1 MNNNKIYDLNEPFD
15 FSLLHLANPSLINNN
30 NYFSKISQGSMKKNL
45 YLQLPKC
52 TTKQGIVKSSSKS
65 YCELCYGITEKT
77 IIEFLENLEKHILDE
92 IYKNREL
99 WFYNADSM
107 TLEDI
112 EDLMTPLI
120 KTYKHGKN
128 FLLKNNIKLDKFK
141 IYDENENNVTID
153 DYNLSHEFIP
163 LININGVKF
172 SSKNFSIDLVL
183 TQMMVIYPSEEFEQ
197 QVLIKTN
204 KKPEVLEE
212 SRDSRELVK
221 VEKERL
227 EESNELEEPN
237 KLIETEDLEGSNPD
251 LEGSNPDLE
260 GSNNLEESNELKNM
274 ESNEVE
280 DLNEVEALKI
290 MESNKSLESK
300 DLAEY
305 NETTGF
311 KTNVELQIEE
321 DKKPEQ
327 CKPPEVEIENQSF
340 KYLTNANELKQIDNL
355 DLNENIDNT
364 PIEIK
369 TRDEIYLEIYKKAK
383 KKAKEIRKNAIEA
396 FLQAKNIKSKYN
408 LDSLVESSSSEEE
421 EYI

>member
-1 MNNNKIYDLNEPFD
+1 MNNNKIYDLNDPFD

-183 TQMMVIYPSEEFEQ
+183 TQMMVMYPSEEFEQ

-212 SRDSRELVK
+212 TRDSRELVK
-221 VEKERL
+221 VEKEDTIESNEL
-227 EESNELEEPN
+227 IESKPELIESKPELIEHNELIESNELEEL
-237 KLIETEDLEGSNPD
+237 KIIESNELEESKDLEESGEPVESKD
-251 LEGSNPDLE
+251 
-260 GSNNLEESNELKNM
+260 LEESNEII
-274 ESNEVE
+274 
-280 DLNEVEALKI
+280 AL
-290 MESNKSLESK
+290 E
-300 DLAEY
+300 
-305 NETTGF
+305 
-311 KTNVELQIEE
+311 TNVELQIEE
-321 DKKPEQ
+321 TKEPEQSKPETVD
-327 CKPPEVEIENQSF
+327 KTDNQSF

-421 EYI
+421 EEYI

>member
-1 MNNNKIYDLNEPFD
+1 MNNNKIYDLNDPFD

-141 IYDENENNVTID
+141 IYDENENNVTIN

-212 SRDSRELVK
+212 MRESRESVK
-221 VEKERL
+221 VEKKEI
-227 EESNELEEPN
+227 EESKPELEIMESKELEEP
-237 KLIETEDLEGSNPD
+237 KPE
-251 LEGSNPDLE
+251 
-260 GSNNLEESNELKNM
+260 LEEPKLEL
-274 ESNEVE
+274 E
-280 DLNEVEALKI
+280 
-290 MESNKSLESK
+290 ESK
-300 DLAEY
+300 DLEECKQPLALER
-305 NETTGF
+305 
-311 KTNVELQIEE
+311 NVEIQIEE
-321 DKKPEQ
+321 PKETEQ
-327 CKPPEVEIENQSF
+327 FKAEKEDTKENQSF
-340 KYLTNANELKQIDNL
+340 KYLTNANELTQIDTL
-355 DLNENIDNT
+355 DLNEEIENT

-421 EYI
+421 EEYI

>member
-1 MNNNKIYDLNEPFD
+1 MNNNKIYDLNDPFD

-183 TQMMVIYPSEEFEQ
+183 TQMMVMYPSEEFEQ

-212 SRDSRELVK
+212 TRDSRELVK
-221 VEKERL
+221 VEKEDTIESNEL
-227 EESNELEEPN
+227 IESKPELIESKPELIEHNELIESNELEE
-237 KLIETEDLEGSNPD
+237 
-251 LEGSNPDLE
+251 
-260 GSNNLEESNELKNM
+260 
-274 ESNEVE
+274 
-280 DLNEVEALKI
+280 LKI
-290 MESNKSLESK
+290 MESNELEESK
-300 DLAEY
+300 DLEESGEPVESKDLEES
-305 NETTGF
+305 NEIIALE
-311 KTNVELQIEE
+311 TNVELQIEE
-321 DKKPEQ
+321 TKEPEQSKPETLN
-327 CKPPEVEIENQSF
+327 KTDNQSF
-340 KYLTNANELKQIDNL
+340 KYLTNANELTQIDNL
-355 DLNENIDNT
+355 DLNEGIDNT

-421 EYI
+421 EEYI

>member
-1 MNNNKIYDLNEPFD
+1 MNNNKIYDLNDPFD

-141 IYDENENNVTID
+141 IYDENENNVTIN

-212 SRDSRELVK
+212 MRESRESVK
-221 VEKERL
+221 VEKKEI
-227 EESNELEEPN
+227 EESKPELEIMESKELEEP
-237 KLIETEDLEGSNPD
+237 KPE
-251 LEGSNPDLE
+251 
-260 GSNNLEESNELKNM
+260 LEEPKLELEEPKL
-274 ESNEVE
+274 ELEE
-280 DLNEVEALKI
+280 PKLELE
-290 MESNKSLESK
+290 ESK
-300 DLAEY
+300 DLEECKQPLALER
-305 NETTGF
+305 
-311 KTNVELQIEE
+311 NVEIQIEE
-321 DKKPEQ
+321 PKETEQ
-327 CKPPEVEIENQSF
+327 FKAEKEDTKENQSF
-340 KYLTNANELKQIDNL
+340 KYLTNANELTQIDTL
-355 DLNENIDNT
+355 DLNEEIENT

-421 EYI
+421 EEYI

>member
-1 MNNNKIYDLNEPFD
+1 MNNNKIYDLNDPFD

-52 TTKQGIVKSSSKS
+52 ITKQGIVKSSSKS

-107 TLEDI
+107 TLDDI

-153 DYNLSHEFIP
+153 NYNLSHEFIP
-163 LININGVKF
+163 LVNINGVKF

-183 TQMMVIYPSEEFEQ
+183 TQMMVMYPSEEFEQ
-197 QVLIKTN
+197 HVLIKTN

-212 SRDSRELVK
+212 TRNSRQLVNVEDSIE
-221 VEKERL
+221 L
-227 EESNELEEPN
+227 EESNELGELKITESNEPVES
-237 KLIETEDLEGSNPD
+237 KDLEESNQEVESKD
-251 LEGSNPDLE
+251 
-260 GSNNLEESNELKNM
+260 LEESNELI
-274 ESNEVE
+274 
-280 DLNEVEALKI
+280 A
-290 MESNKSLESK
+290 LES
-300 DLAEY
+300 
-305 NETTGF
+305 
-311 KTNVELQIEE
+311 NVELQIEE
-321 DKKPEQ
+321 TKEPEQ
-327 CKPPEVEIENQSF
+327 SKSEKAYKTENQSF
-340 KYLTNANELKQIDNL
+340 KYLTNANELTQIDNL
-355 DLNENIDNT
+355 DLNEDINNI

>member
-1 MNNNKIYDLNEPFD
+1 MNNNKIYDLNDPFD

-183 TQMMVIYPSEEFEQ
+183 TQMMVMYPSEEFEQ

-212 SRDSRELVK
+212 TNDSRELVK
-221 VEKERL
+221 VEKEGTIESKPELIESNEL
-227 EESNELEEPN
+227 EESNELIESNPE
-237 KLIETEDLEGSNPD
+237 LIEHNELIEAN
-251 LEGSNPDLE
+251 E
-260 GSNNLEESNELKNM
+260 LEE
-274 ESNEVE
+274 
-280 DLNEVEALKI
+280 LKI
-290 MESNKSLESK
+290 MESNELEESK
-300 DLAEY
+300 DLEESGEPVESKDLEES
-305 NETTGF
+305 NEIIALE
-311 KTNVELQIEE
+311 TNVDLQIEE
-321 DKKPEQ
+321 TKEPEQSKPETLD
-327 CKPPEVEIENQSF
+327 KTDNQSF
-340 KYLTNANELKQIDNL
+340 KYLTNANELTQIDNL
-355 DLNENIDNT
+355 DLNESIDNT

-421 EYI
+421 EEYI

>member
-1 MNNNKIYDLNEPFD
+1 MNNNKIYDLNDPFD

-141 IYDENENNVTID
+141 IYDENENNVSID

-163 LININGVKF
+163 LVNINGVKF

-183 TQMMVIYPSEEFEQ
+183 TQMMVMYPSEEFEQ

-212 SRDSRELVK
+212 MRESSELVK
-221 VEKERL
+221 VEKEELDESKELEESKELDESKESEESNELIALETKVELEEEESNELIESKELDESKELGELEEL
-227 EESNELEEPN
+227 EESNELVA
-237 KLIETEDLEGSNPD
+237 LETKVELEI
-251 LEGSNPDLE
+251 
-260 GSNNLEESNELKNM
+260 EES
-274 ESNEVE
+274 
-280 DLNEVEALKI
+280 
-290 MESNKSLESK
+290 
-300 DLAEY
+300 
-305 NETTGF
+305 
-311 KTNVELQIEE
+311 
-321 DKKPEQ
+321 KPE
-327 CKPPEVEIENQSF
+327 KVDKTDNQSF
-340 KYLTNANELKQIDNL
+340 KYLTNANELTQIDNL
-355 DLNENIDNT
+355 DLNEGIDNT

-421 EYI
+421 EEYI

>member
-1 MNNNKIYDLNEPFD
+1 MNNNKIYDLNDPFD

-52 TTKQGIVKSSSKS
+52 ITKQGIVKSSSKS

-163 LININGVKF
+163 LVNINGVKF

-183 TQMMVIYPSEEFEQ
+183 TQMMVMYPSEEFEQ
-197 QVLIKTN
+197 HVLIKTN

-212 SRDSRELVK
+212 TRNSRELVN
-221 VEKERL
+221 VEDSIEL
-227 EESNELEEPN
+227 EESNELGELKITESNEPVES
-237 KLIETEDLEGSNPD
+237 KDLEESNQEVESKD
-251 LEGSNPDLE
+251 
-260 GSNNLEESNELKNM
+260 LEESNELI
-274 ESNEVE
+274 
-280 DLNEVEALKI
+280 A
-290 MESNKSLESK
+290 LES
-300 DLAEY
+300 
-305 NETTGF
+305 
-311 KTNVELQIEE
+311 NVELQIEE
-321 DKKPEQ
+321 TKEPEQ
-327 CKPPEVEIENQSF
+327 SKSEKAYKTENQSF
-340 KYLTNANELKQIDNL
+340 KYLTNANELTQIDNL
-355 DLNENIDNT
+355 DLNEDIDNT

>member
-1 MNNNKIYDLNEPFD
+1 MNNTIYDLSEPFN
-15 FSLLHLANPSLINNN
+15 FSVLHLANPSLINNN
-30 NYFSKISQGSMKKNL
+30 NYFSKISQGTMKKNL

-52 TTKQGIVKSSSKS
+52 TTKQGIIKSSSKS
-65 YCELCYGITEKT
+65 YCELCYGITEKN
-77 IIEFLENLEKHILDE
+77 IIEFLENLEKYILDE

-141 IYDENENNVTID
+141 IYDENENNVTIE
-153 DYNLSHEFIP
+153 DYNLNHEFVP

-197 QVLIKTN
+197 QILIKTN
-204 KKPEVLEE
+204 KNTEVLEQFKKSKGLKE
-212 SRDSRELVK
+212 ELK
-221 VEKERL
+221 KDLCEDLGED
-227 EESNELEEPN
+227 
-237 KLIETEDLEGSNPD
+237 LIGEDFGEDLIGEDLGEDLEGEK
-251 LEGSNPDLE
+251 LKE
-260 GSNNLEESNELKNM
+260 NLGQELK
-274 ESNEVE
+274 E
-280 DLNEVEALKI
+280 DLGEDLGEKLKEDLGQELKEDLGENLCEDLKGEDLGEDLKGENLKGAKAVE
-290 MESNKSLESK
+290 
-300 DLAEY
+300 
-305 NETTGF
+305 
-311 KTNVELQIEE
+311 EL
-321 DKKPEQ
+321 
-327 CKPPEVEIENQSF
+327 QSF
-340 KYLTNANELKQIDNL
+340 KYLTNANELTQIDNL
-355 DLNENIDNT
+355 DLNENNDNI

>member
-1 MNNNKIYDLNEPFD
+1 MNNNKIYDLNDPFD

-141 IYDENENNVTID
+141 IYDENENNVSID

-163 LININGVKF
+163 LVNINGVKF

-183 TQMMVIYPSEEFEQ
+183 TQMMVMYPSEEFEQ

-212 SRDSRELVK
+212 MRESSELVK
-221 VEKERL
+221 VEKEDTKESKELDESKDLVESNKLEKKSKELEESNKLEEESNKLEDESKELEESNKLEESKELEEKEKLGEL
-227 EESNELEEPN
+227 EESNEF
-237 KLIETEDLEGSNPD
+237 KQDLETKVE
-251 LEGSNPDLE
+251 LE
-260 GSNNLEESNELKNM
+260 
-274 ESNEVE
+274 
-280 DLNEVEALKI
+280 I
-290 MESNKSLESK
+290 IESK
-300 DLAEY
+300 EL
-305 NETTGF
+305 
-311 KTNVELQIEE
+311 VES
-321 DKKPEQ
+321 KPETVD
-327 CKPPEVEIENQSF
+327 KTENIPF
-340 KYLTNANELKQIDNL
+340 KYLTNANELTQIDNL
-355 DLNENIDNT
+355 DLNEGIDNT

-421 EYI
+421 EEYI

>member
-1 MNNNKIYDLNEPFD
+1 MNNNKIYDLNDPFD

-153 DYNLSHEFIP
+153 NYNLTHEFIP
-163 LININGVKF
+163 LVNINGVKF

-183 TQMMVIYPSEEFEQ
+183 TQMMVMYPSEEFEQ

-212 SRDSRELVK
+212 IRESSELVK
-221 VEKERL
+221 VEKEELDESKELDEYKELVALETKVELELEESGELDESNELDESKVLGELEEL
-227 EESNELEEPN
+227 EESNELVA
-237 KLIETEDLEGSNPD
+237 LETKVELEI
-251 LEGSNPDLE
+251 
-260 GSNNLEESNELKNM
+260 EES
-274 ESNEVE
+274 
-280 DLNEVEALKI
+280 
-290 MESNKSLESK
+290 
-300 DLAEY
+300 
-305 NETTGF
+305 
-311 KTNVELQIEE
+311 
-321 DKKPEQ
+321 KPE
-327 CKPPEVEIENQSF
+327 KVDKTENLSF
-340 KYLTNANELKQIDNL
+340 KYLTNANELTQIDNL
-355 DLNENIDNT
+355 DLNDSIDNT
-364 PIEIK
+364 PLEIK

-383 KKAKEIRKNAIEA
+383 KKAKEIRKNAIDA

>member
-1 MNNNKIYDLNEPFD
+1 MNNNKIYDLNDPFD

-52 TTKQGIVKSSSKS
+52 ITKQGIVKSSSKS

-107 TLEDI
+107 TLDDI

-153 DYNLSHEFIP
+153 NYNLSHEFIP
-163 LININGVKF
+163 LVNINGVKF

-183 TQMMVIYPSEEFEQ
+183 TQMMVMYPSEEFEQ
-197 QVLIKTN
+197 HVLIKTN

-212 SRDSRELVK
+212 TRNSRELVN
-221 VEKERL
+221 VEDSIEL
-227 EESNELEEPN
+227 EESNELGELKITESNEPVES
-237 KLIETEDLEGSNPD
+237 KDLEESNQEVESKD
-251 LEGSNPDLE
+251 
-260 GSNNLEESNELKNM
+260 LEESNELI
-274 ESNEVE
+274 
-280 DLNEVEALKI
+280 A
-290 MESNKSLESK
+290 LES
-300 DLAEY
+300 
-305 NETTGF
+305 
-311 KTNVELQIEE
+311 NVELQIEE
-321 DKKPEQ
+321 TKEPEQ
-327 CKPPEVEIENQSF
+327 SKSEKAYKTENQSF
-340 KYLTNANELKQIDNL
+340 KYLTNANELTQIDNL
-355 DLNENIDNT
+355 DLNEDINNI

-408 LDSLVESSSSEEE
+408 
-421 EYI
+421 

>member
-1 MNNNKIYDLNEPFD
+1 MNNNKIYDLNDPFD

-227 EESNELEEPN
+227 EESYELEEPN
-237 KLIETEDLEGSNPD
+237 KLIETEYLEESNPD
-251 LEGSNPDLE
+251 
-260 GSNNLEESNELKNM
+260 LEESNELKIM

>member
-1 MNNNKIYDLNEPFD
+1 MNNTIYDLSEPFN
-15 FSLLHLANPSLINNN
+15 FSVLHLANPSLINNN
-30 NYFSKISQGSMKKNL
+30 NYFSKISQGTMKKNL

-52 TTKQGIVKSSSKS
+52 TTKQGIIKSSSKS
-65 YCELCYGITEKT
+65 YCELCYGITEKN
-77 IIEFLENLEKHILDE
+77 IIEFLENLEKYILDE

-141 IYDENENNVTID
+141 IYDENENNVTIE
-153 DYNLSHEFIP
+153 DYNLNHEFVP

-197 QVLIKTN
+197 QILIKTN
-204 KKPEVLEE
+204 KNTEVLEQFKKSKGLKE
-212 SRDSRELVK
+212 ELK
-221 VEKERL
+221 KDL
-227 EESNELEEPN
+227 C
-237 KLIETEDLEGSNPD
+237 EDLGED
-251 LEGSNPDLE
+251 LIGEDFGEDLIGE
-260 GSNNLEESNELKNM
+260 DLGEDLGEKLKEDLGQELK
-274 ESNEVE
+274 E
-280 DLNEVEALKI
+280 DLGENLCEDLKGENLKGAKAVE
-290 MESNKSLESK
+290 
-300 DLAEY
+300 
-305 NETTGF
+305 
-311 KTNVELQIEE
+311 EL
-321 DKKPEQ
+321 
-327 CKPPEVEIENQSF
+327 QSF
-340 KYLTNANELKQIDNL
+340 KYLTNANELTQIDNL
-355 DLNENIDNT
+355 DLNENNDNI

>member
-1 MNNNKIYDLNEPFD
+1 MNNNKIYDLNDPFD

-141 IYDENENNVTID
+141 IYDENENNVSID

-163 LININGVKF
+163 LVNINGVKF

-183 TQMMVIYPSEEFEQ
+183 TQMMVMYPSEEFEQ

-212 SRDSRELVK
+212 MRESSELVK
-221 VEKERL
+221 VEKEELDESKELEESKELDESKELGELEEL
-227 EESNELEEPN
+227 EESNELVA
-237 KLIETEDLEGSNPD
+237 LETKVELEI
-251 LEGSNPDLE
+251 
-260 GSNNLEESNELKNM
+260 EES
-274 ESNEVE
+274 
-280 DLNEVEALKI
+280 
-290 MESNKSLESK
+290 
-300 DLAEY
+300 
-305 NETTGF
+305 
-311 KTNVELQIEE
+311 
-321 DKKPEQ
+321 KPE
-327 CKPPEVEIENQSF
+327 KVDKTDNQSF
-340 KYLTNANELKQIDNL
+340 KYLTNANELTQIDNL
-355 DLNENIDNT
+355 DLNEGIDNT

-421 EYI
+421 EEYI

>member
-1 MNNNKIYDLNEPFD
+1 MNNNKIYDLNDPFD
-15 FSLLHLANPSLINNN
+15 FSLLHLANLSLINNN

-141 IYDENENNVTID
+141 IYDENENNVSID

-163 LININGVKF
+163 LVNINGVKF

-183 TQMMVIYPSEEFEQ
+183 TQMMVMYPSEEFEQ

-212 SRDSRELVK
+212 MRESSELVK
-221 VEKERL
+221 VEKEELDESKELEESKELDESKESEESNELIALETKVELEEEESNELIESKELDESKELGELEEL
-227 EESNELEEPN
+227 EESNELVA
-237 KLIETEDLEGSNPD
+237 LETKVELEI
-251 LEGSNPDLE
+251 
-260 GSNNLEESNELKNM
+260 EES
-274 ESNEVE
+274 
-280 DLNEVEALKI
+280 
-290 MESNKSLESK
+290 
-300 DLAEY
+300 
-305 NETTGF
+305 
-311 KTNVELQIEE
+311 
-321 DKKPEQ
+321 KPE
-327 CKPPEVEIENQSF
+327 KVDKTDNQSF
-340 KYLTNANELKQIDNL
+340 KYLTNANELTQIDNL
-355 DLNENIDNT
+355 DLNEGIDNT

-421 EYI
+421 EEYI

>member
-1 MNNNKIYDLNEPFD
+1 MNNNKIYDLNDPFD

-153 DYNLSHEFIP
+153 NYNLTHEFIP
-163 LININGVKF
+163 LVNINGVKF

-183 TQMMVIYPSEEFEQ
+183 TQMMVMYPSEEFEQ

-212 SRDSRELVK
+212 IRESSELVK
-221 VEKERL
+221 VEKEELDEYKELDESKELVALETKVELELEESGELDESNELDESKVLGELEEL
-227 EESNELEEPN
+227 EESNELVA
-237 KLIETEDLEGSNPD
+237 LETKVELEI
-251 LEGSNPDLE
+251 
-260 GSNNLEESNELKNM
+260 EES
-274 ESNEVE
+274 
-280 DLNEVEALKI
+280 
-290 MESNKSLESK
+290 
-300 DLAEY
+300 
-305 NETTGF
+305 
-311 KTNVELQIEE
+311 
-321 DKKPEQ
+321 KPE
-327 CKPPEVEIENQSF
+327 KVDKTENLSF
-340 KYLTNANELKQIDNL
+340 KYLTNANELTQIDNL
-355 DLNENIDNT
+355 DLNDSIDNT
-364 PIEIK
+364 PLEIK

-383 KKAKEIRKNAIEA
+383 KKAKEIRKNAIDA

>member
-1 MNNNKIYDLNEPFD
+1 MNNNKIYDLNDPFD

-212 SRDSRELVK
+212 SRDSRQLVK

-237 KLIETEDLEGSNPD
+237 KLIETEDLEESNPY
-251 LEGSNPDLE
+251 LE
-260 GSNNLEESNELKNM
+260 GSNNLEESNELKIM
-274 ESNEVE
+274 ESNELE
-280 DLNEVEALKI
+280 DSNEVEALKI
-290 MESNKSLESK
+290 TESNKSVESK
-300 DLAEY
+300 DLEES
-305 NETTGF
+305 NEIIALE
-311 KTNVELQIEE
+311 TNVELQIEE
-321 DKKPEQ
+321 TKEPEQSKPETVD
-327 CKPPEVEIENQSF
+327 KTDNQSF
-340 KYLTNANELKQIDNL
+340 KYLTNANELTQIDNL
-355 DLNENIDNT
+355 DLNEGIDNT

-421 EYI
+421 EEYI

>member
-1 MNNNKIYDLNEPFD
+1 MNNNKIYDLNVPFD

-30 NYFSKISQGSMKKNL
+30 NYFSKISQGSMKKNC

-52 TTKQGIVKSSSKS
+52 TTKQGIVKSSYKS
-65 YCELCYGITEKT
+65 YCELCYGITEKI

-141 IYDENENNVTID
+141 IYDENENNVIID
-153 DYNLSHEFIP
+153 DYNFKHEFIP
-163 LININGVKF
+163 LVHINGVKF

-183 TQMMVIYPSEEFEQ
+183 TQMMILYPSEEFEQ

-212 SRDSRELVK
+212 TRESRELVK
-221 VEKERL
+221 VKKEKL
-227 EESNELEEPN
+227 EKSNKLDESNELELDESE
-237 KLIETEDLEGSNPD
+237 KLN
-251 LEGSNPDLE
+251 
-260 GSNNLEESNELKNM
+260 ESNELKLDESEKLD
-274 ESNEVE
+274 ESNELVALETKVE
-280 DLNEVEALKI
+280 LEIKKSKEIEKTKELEEFKPKNVDKKENISYKYLTSANELTQIDNFDLNE
-290 MESNKSLESK
+290 S
-300 DLAEY
+300 
-305 NETTGF
+305 
-311 KTNVELQIEE
+311 
-321 DKKPEQ
+321 
-327 CKPPEVEIENQSF
+327 
-340 KYLTNANELKQIDNL
+340 IDNIPL
-355 DLNENIDNT
+355 
-364 PIEIK
+364 EIK

-383 KKAKEIRKNAIEA
+383 KKAKEIRKNAIDA

>member
-1 MNNNKIYDLNEPFD
+1 MNNNKIYDLNDPFD

-141 IYDENENNVTID
+141 IYDENENNVTIN

-212 SRDSRELVK
+212 MRESRESVK
-221 VEKERL
+221 VEKKEI
-227 EESNELEEPN
+227 EESKPELEIMESKELEEP
-237 KLIETEDLEGSNPD
+237 KPE
-251 LEGSNPDLE
+251 
-260 GSNNLEESNELKNM
+260 LEEPKLELEEPKL
-274 ESNEVE
+274 ELE
-280 DLNEVEALKI
+280 
-290 MESNKSLESK
+290 ESK
-300 DLAEY
+300 DLEECKQPLALER
-305 NETTGF
+305 
-311 KTNVELQIEE
+311 NVEIQIEE
-321 DKKPEQ
+321 PKETEQ
-327 CKPPEVEIENQSF
+327 FKAEKEDTKENQSF
-340 KYLTNANELKQIDNL
+340 KYLTNANELTQIDTL
-355 DLNENIDNT
+355 DLNEEIENT

-421 EYI
+421 EEYI

>member
-1 MNNNKIYDLNEPFD
+1 
-15 FSLLHLANPSLINNN
+15 
-30 NYFSKISQGSMKKNL
+30 
-45 YLQLPKC
+45 
-52 TTKQGIVKSSSKS
+52 IVKSSSKS

-227 EESNELEEPN
+227 EESYELEEPN
-237 KLIETEDLEGSNPD
+237 KLIETEYLE
-251 LEGSNPDLE
+251 ESNPDLE

-280 DLNEVEALKI
+280 DLN
-290 MESNKSLESK
+290 
-300 DLAEY
+300 
-305 NETTGF
+305 
-311 KTNVELQIEE
+311 
-321 DKKPEQ
+321 
-327 CKPPEVEIENQSF
+327 
-340 KYLTNANELKQIDNL
+340 
-355 DLNENIDNT
+355 
-364 PIEIK
+364 
-369 TRDEIYLEIYKKAK
+369 
-383 KKAKEIRKNAIEA
+383 
-396 FLQAKNIKSKYN
+396 
-408 LDSLVESSSSEEE
+408 
-421 EYI
+421 

>member
-1 MNNNKIYDLNEPFD
+1 MNNNKIYDLNDPFD

-141 IYDENENNVTID
+141 IYDENENNVDID
-153 DYNLSHEFIP
+153 NYNLTHEFIP
-163 LININGVKF
+163 LVNINGVKF

-183 TQMMVIYPSEEFEQ
+183 TQMMVMYPSEEFEQ

-212 SRDSRELVK
+212 MRESRELVK
-221 VEKERL
+221 VEKEELDEYKELDESKELVALETKVELELEESGELDESNELDESKELGELGELEEL
-227 EESNELEEPN
+227 EESNELVA
-237 KLIETEDLEGSNPD
+237 LETKVELEI
-251 LEGSNPDLE
+251 
-260 GSNNLEESNELKNM
+260 EES
-274 ESNEVE
+274 
-280 DLNEVEALKI
+280 
-290 MESNKSLESK
+290 
-300 DLAEY
+300 
-305 NETTGF
+305 
-311 KTNVELQIEE
+311 
-321 DKKPEQ
+321 KPE
-327 CKPPEVEIENQSF
+327 KVDKTENPSF
-340 KYLTNANELKQIDNL
+340 KYLTNANELTQIDNL
-355 DLNENIDNT
+355 DLNDSIDNT
-364 PIEIK
+364 PLEIK

-383 KKAKEIRKNAIEA
+383 KKAKEIRKNAIDA

>member
-1 MNNNKIYDLNEPFD
+1 MNNNKIYDLNDPFD

-65 YCELCYGITEKT
+65 YCELCYGITEKNV
-77 IIEFLENLEKHILDE
+77 IEFLENLEKHILDE

-204 KKPEVLEE
+204 KRPEVLEE

-227 EESNELEEPN
+227 EESNELEKPN
-237 KLIETEDLEGSNPD
+237 KLEETEDLE
-251 LEGSNPDLE
+251 ESNPDLE
-260 GSNNLEESNELKNM
+260 GSNNLEESNELKII

-280 DLNEVEALKI
+280 DLNEVKALKI
-290 MESNKSLESK
+290 IESNKSVESK

-305 NETTGF
+305 NEIIDF
-311 KTNVELQIEE
+311 KTNVELQIE
-321 DKKPEQ
+321 DKEPEQ
-327 CKPPEVEIENQSF
+327 CKPVEVEIENQSF
-340 KYLTNANELKQIDNL
+340 KYLTNANELKLIDNL

-383 KKAKEIRKNAIEA
+383 RKAKEIRKNAIEA

>member
-1 MNNNKIYDLNEPFD
+1 MNNNKIYDLNDPFD

-52 TTKQGIVKSSSKS
+52 ITKQGIVKSSSKS

-107 TLEDI
+107 TLDDI

-153 DYNLSHEFIP
+153 NYNLSHEFIP
-163 LININGVKF
+163 LVNINGVKF

-183 TQMMVIYPSEEFEQ
+183 TQMMVMYPSEEFEQ
-197 QVLIKTN
+197 HVLIKTN

-212 SRDSRELVK
+212 TRNSRELVN
-221 VEKERL
+221 VEDSIEL
-227 EESNELEEPN
+227 EESNELGELKITESNEPVES
-237 KLIETEDLEGSNPD
+237 KDLEESNQEVESKD
-251 LEGSNPDLE
+251 
-260 GSNNLEESNELKNM
+260 LEESNELI
-274 ESNEVE
+274 
-280 DLNEVEALKI
+280 A
-290 MESNKSLESK
+290 LES
-300 DLAEY
+300 
-305 NETTGF
+305 
-311 KTNVELQIEE
+311 NVELQIEE
-321 DKKPEQ
+321 TKEPEQ
-327 CKPPEVEIENQSF
+327 SKSEKAYKTENQSF
-340 KYLTNANELKQIDNL
+340 KYLTNANELTQIDNL
-355 DLNENIDNT
+355 DLNEDINNI

>member
-1 MNNNKIYDLNEPFD
+1 MNNNKIYDLNDPFD

-212 SRDSRELVK
+212 TNDSIELVK
-221 VEKERL
+221 VEKEDTIESNEL
-227 EESNELEEPN
+227 EESNELIESNELEEPN
-237 KLIETEDLEGSNPD
+237 ELIESNELEESKD
-251 LEGSNPDLE
+251 
-260 GSNNLEESNELKNM
+260 LEESNQLI
-274 ESNEVE
+274 
-280 DLNEVEALKI
+280 AL
-290 MESNKSLESK
+290 E
-300 DLAEY
+300 
-305 NETTGF
+305 
-311 KTNVELQIEE
+311 TNVELQIDEAKE
-321 DKKPEQ
+321 PEQSKPE
-327 CKPPEVEIENQSF
+327 KVDKTDNQSF
-340 KYLTNANELKQIDNL
+340 KYLTNANELTQIDNL
-355 DLNENIDNT
+355 DLNEDIDNT

>member
-1 MNNNKIYDLNEPFD
+1 MNNNKIYDLNVPFD

-30 NYFSKISQGSMKKNL
+30 NYFSKISQGSMKKNC

-52 TTKQGIVKSSSKS
+52 TTKQGIVKSSYKS
-65 YCELCYGITEKT
+65 YCELCYEITEKI

-141 IYDENENNVTID
+141 IYDENENNVIID
-153 DYNLSHEFIP
+153 DYNFKHEFIP
-163 LININGVKF
+163 LVHINGVKF

-183 TQMMVIYPSEEFEQ
+183 TQMMILYPSEEFEQ

-212 SRDSRELVK
+212 TRESRELVK
-221 VEKERL
+221 VKKEKL
-227 EESNELEEPN
+227 EKSNKLDESNELELDESE
-237 KLIETEDLEGSNPD
+237 KLNESNELELDESEKLN
-251 LEGSNPDLE
+251 
-260 GSNNLEESNELKNM
+260 ESNELKLDESEKLD
-274 ESNEVE
+274 ESNELELDESEKLDESNELVALETKVE
-280 DLNEVEALKI
+280 LEIKKSKEIEKTKELEEFKPKNVDKKENISYKYLTSANELTQIDNFDLNE
-290 MESNKSLESK
+290 S
-300 DLAEY
+300 
-305 NETTGF
+305 
-311 KTNVELQIEE
+311 
-321 DKKPEQ
+321 
-327 CKPPEVEIENQSF
+327 
-340 KYLTNANELKQIDNL
+340 IDNIPL
-355 DLNENIDNT
+355 
-364 PIEIK
+364 EIK

-383 KKAKEIRKNAIEA
+383 KKAKEIRKNAIDA